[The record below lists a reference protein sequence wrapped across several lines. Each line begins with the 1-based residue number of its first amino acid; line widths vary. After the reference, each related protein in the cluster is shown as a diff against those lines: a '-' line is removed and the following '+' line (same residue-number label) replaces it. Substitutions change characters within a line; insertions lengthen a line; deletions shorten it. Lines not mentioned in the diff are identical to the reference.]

1 MTTIDLSPP
10 AAGLHDF
17 WDLGA
22 RSGLTPTAQG
32 WLQPNDDFL
41 RLWLNGPELA
51 LVAES
56 CPAEVA
62 LHQALSAT
70 PTAPVSAT
78 QLAEVADA
86 DVRANYLFFLRF
98 RDELSAAGTLEACYL
113 SLLRRPLTL
122 PPVFLDGL
130 VGAIVG
136 HLQAGNSD
144 AFQVRAGQMLFR
156 AQRLS
161 LVEGRLLCVDLEGL
175 DQCQAGAG
183 LLDVLTPD
191 TAADFWRAGAEGLF
205 ALDLTHEIANEL
217 GHGFSFKLTL
227 KHSGLTALARVLEQW
242 LGHFLGQPLLTI
254 TPLQQV
260 DDPAWS
266 WHIGLDVEAM
276 RLLNDLYAGATLAP
290 ERLAQLVSLFRL
302 EVPGGYAK
310 PIYLGLAMTADK
322 RLKLKPQNLLL
333 NLPPEL
339 VLAG

>member
-1 MTTIDLSPP
+1 MTAIDLSP
-10 AAGLHDF
+10 AACLHDF

-22 RSGLTPTAQG
+22 RSGLTPTARG

-62 LHQALSAT
+62 LHQALSA
-70 PTAPVSAT
+70 APAASVSAA
-78 QLAEVADA
+78 QLAEIADA
-86 DVRANYLFFLRF
+86 DVHTNYQFFLRF
-98 RDELSAAGTLEACYL
+98 RDELLSAGTLEACYL

-130 VGAIVG
+130 VAAIIG
-136 HLQAGNSD
+136 HLQTGTTD
-144 AFQVRAGQMLFR
+144 AFQVRAAEMLFR

-161 LVEGRLLCVDLEGL
+161 LVEGRLLCADLEGL
-175 DQCQAGAG
+175 DQRNAG
-183 LLDVLTPD
+183 LLDVLTPNN
-191 TAADFWRAGAEGLF
+191 AADFWRAGAEGLF

-217 GHGFSFKLTL
+217 AHGFTFKLTL
-227 KHSGLTALARVLEQW
+227 KHSGLTALAQVLTQW
-242 LGHFLGQPLLTI
+242 LQHFLGRPLTI

-266 WHIGLDVEAM
+266 WHIGLDVDAM
-276 RLLNDLYAGATLAP
+276 RLLNDLYEDRPVDGA
-290 ERLAQLVSLFRL
+290 RMAQLISLFRL
-302 EVPGGYAK
+302 DLPGAYPK

-322 RLKLKPQNLLL
+322 QLKLKPQNLLL
-333 NLPPEL
+333 NLPAEL
-339 VLAG
+339 ALLG